1 MTTPQETYTQTPEIR
16 LDRSGQVDD
25 VAITGDLFR
34 MERMNDQCWWV
45 AIYRGENRTTFN
57 LQLKEGRL
65 EATLIEDSIGCQEVK
80 P

>member
-34 MERMNDQCWWV
+34 MD
-45 AIYRGENRTTFN
+45 RGENRTTFN

-65 EATLIEDSIGCQEVK
+65 KATLIEDSIGCQEVK